1 MSPDDGSL
9 DTPTQ
14 QTGKEPYPVDGHAGA
29 FFNFTS
35 NVDAHAFDWF
45 LASEIR
51 ECHGNTEL
59 YQCSRTRA
67 CCGVWRAP
75 LDFHFNVDRGTM
87 LAPTFAAG
95 DAGDGSLG
103 PCVSQPTQAD
113 TDCDEEAIPKVGQV
127 RNSNRTTMLRHMPFH
142 ATDEV
147 PIADGFTSNH
157 PRCVHCKGPARPAI
171 LMFGDMDWQ
180 DVEPQ
185 EDRWDAWKKA
195 IAEEAKQATSRGQTL
210 HVAILEI
217 GAGGN
222 VTTVRRISESCL
234 GNFLSEGADA
244 RLIRVNPEL
253 PLGDGENYKQPDGT
267 EADRV
272 VSIMDKGL
280 ESIKRINKAMMD
292 MEPDA
297 AGGVSLQTR

>member
-1 MSPDDGSL
+1 M
-9 DTPTQ
+9 
-14 QTGKEPYPVDGHAGA
+14 DGHAGA

-67 CCGVWRAP
+67 CRGVWRAP
-75 LDFHFNVDRGTM
+75 LDFHFSVDRATM
-87 LAPTFAAG
+87 LAPAGISAAG
-95 DAGDGSLG
+95 AGDGSLG
-103 PCVSQPTQAD
+103 PCVSQPTQQAVAKAG
-113 TDCDEEAIPKVGQV
+113 TDCDKEAVPKVGQV
-127 RNSNRTTMLRHMPFH
+127 RNSNRTTMLRHMPFP
-142 ATDEV
+142 ASDEASV
-147 PIADGFTSNH
+147 ADGFTSNH
-157 PRCVHCKGPARPAI
+157 PRCVYCKGPARPAI

-180 DVEPQ
+180 DVKPQ
-185 EDRWDAWKKA
+185 EDRWDAWRKA
-195 IAEEAKQATSRGQTL
+195 ISEEAKQATSRGQTL

-234 GNFLSEGADA
+234 GTFLSEGADA

-253 PLGDGENYKQPDGT
+253 PLGDGENYKQPGGT

-272 VSIMDKGL
+272 VSIMEKGL

-292 MEPDA
+292 MESGMLQA
-297 AGGVSLQTR
+297 A